1 MSDHS
6 LLGFLERQTKEELK
20 AMLVYCLRDENRA
33 SYEDMIGLL
42 QSTLRI
48 REACGACESVIY
60 SSKGDEMGYTE
71 RIRALREDRDMT
83 QAEIARLLNIGQK
96 TYSDY
101 ELGKT
106 RIPVDSLIV
115 LARLYNVSM
124 AYICGVSDSRKG
136 FPKG

>member
-6 LLGFLERQTKEELK
+6 LLGFLERQTTEELD
-20 AMLVYCLRDENRA
+20 AMLAYCLRDGNRT
-33 SYEDMIGLL
+33 SYADMVEVL
-42 QSTLRI
+42 QNALR
-48 REACGACESVIY
+48 RRKACGAYDAMI
-60 SSKGDEMGYTE
+60 SSSRGDKLGYTE
-71 RIRALREDRDMT
+71 RIRALREAQDKT
-83 QAEIARLLNIGQK
+83 QAEIAGLLNIGQK

-124 AYICGVSDSRKG
+124 DYICGVSDTRKS